1 MFISSPPALW
11 ITIILLVA
19 MMVICVWAKKLT
31 FPAALIAGLIG
42 FLVYAGLKETGILML
57 LAFFILGVL
66 ATGHKKEFKARYH
79 PEILDNNG
87 RNASQVLANGGVASL
102 MSILAIVDPQ
112 HSNLYVLMAASSLA
126 SALADTLSSEL
137 GMIYGRRFYNILTFK
152 REPNGLDGVVSLEG
166 TLIGAFG
173 TCIIAFIYAGFDK
186 KGLFVIVAGILGNI
200 TDSLLGA
207 TLERKKYIGN
217 DMVNFLNTM
226 IASLLG
232 MMFYYIFNFC

>member
-1 MFISSPPALW
+1 MSLSSLPHLL
-11 ITIILLVA
+11 IILALLIA
-19 MMVICVWAKKLT
+19 MMAICVWTKKLT
-31 FPAALIAGLIG
+31 LPAALTAGLIG
-42 FLVYAGLKETGILML
+42 FLVYVGLKETGVLML

-66 ATGHKKEFKARYH
+66 ATVHKKEFKARYH
-79 PEILDNNG
+79 PEILGSNG
-87 RNASQVLANGGVASL
+87 RNTSQVLANGGVAGL
-102 MSILAIVDPQ
+102 ISILAIFDPQ

-173 TCIIAFIYAGFDK
+173 TCIIAFIYSGFDK

-207 TLERKKYIGN
+207 AFERKKYIGN
-217 DMVNFLNTM
+217 DMVNFLNTL

-232 MMFYYIFNFC
+232 IMFYYLFKS